1 MSGPIGKDKLIF
13 DTSVTLTE
21 NDNVGAYLRDS
32 AGTLLTST
40 LVGAKQS
47 LDVNV
52 TDSPDQYAEDSAH
65 VSGDIGSFALGVRND
80 GVQATATV
88 GPNTFTA
95 VNFGT
100 SGNSIALIF
109 NGTDTVTAVTAAW
122 NAANP
127 GNQVTFTGSGAT
139 VPTAQTITLTGGA
152 AAAVVTSAHGD
163 YSQLSVNQYG
173 QLNINL
179 AGITSTDGLLVDPS
193 TPSAWGIYLEDSA
206 SASGDK
212 GIGILAVRNDVEGSL
227 VSADGDYGHLQLD
240 ALGRL
245 RVAADISVTNGFEKL
260 EDSAHSSGDVGG
272 YILSVRQDVLASSTS
287 ANGDYQSFKTDSLG
301 SLWVRESAAAPAPN
315 TSFLVTSTN
324 VDNTVGGT
332 AIPATPLAERK
343 SIIVQN
349 LGTKEMFIGPTGVTT
364 TTGLRIAA
372 GGNVELEVG
381 PGIALFA
388 IGSSATALPVKTFEI
403 A

>member
-1 MSGPIGKDKLIF
+1 M
-13 DTSVTLTE
+13 
-21 NDNVGAYLRDS
+21 
-32 AGTLLTST
+32 
-40 LVGAKQS
+40 
-47 LDVNV
+47 
-52 TDSPDQYAEDSAH
+52 
-65 VSGDIGSFALGVRND
+65 
-80 GVQATATV
+80 
-88 GPNTFTA
+88 
-95 VNFGT
+95 
-100 SGNSIALIF
+100 
-109 NGTDTVTAVTAAW
+109 
-122 NAANP
+122 
-127 GNQVTFTGSGAT
+127 
-139 VPTAQTITLTGGA
+139 
-152 AAAVVTSAHGD
+152 
-163 YSQLSVNQYG
+163 
-173 QLNINL
+173 
-179 AGITSTDGLLVDPS
+179 
-193 TPSAWGIYLEDSA
+193 
-206 SASGDK
+206 
-212 GIGILAVRNDVEGSL
+212 AVRNDVEGSL